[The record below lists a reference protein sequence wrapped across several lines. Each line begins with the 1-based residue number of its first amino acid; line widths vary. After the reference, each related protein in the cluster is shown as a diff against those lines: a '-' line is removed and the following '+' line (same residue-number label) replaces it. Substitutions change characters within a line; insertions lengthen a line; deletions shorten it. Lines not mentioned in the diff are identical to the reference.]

1 MGGNDAFAAWV
12 VEHERDHEELHLDDL
27 IVLRRLVDVG
37 AIDRWAAAEYLQLDE
52 TAAGE
57 RLSELRGRGLLMA
70 RGRGRG
76 ASYSLPRPLSERLR
90 GRGITDA
97 ERPLGIEGVRLRLL
111 ELLRERGRLTN
122 AEIRAFSGYSRQQVL
137 ALEKRL
143 EAEGDVKLRG
153 RGRGAHIVP
162 TRKK

>member
-37 AIDRWAAAEYLQLDE
+37 AIDRWAAAEHLQLDE

-97 ERPLGIEGVRLRLL
+97 ERPLEIEGVRLRLL